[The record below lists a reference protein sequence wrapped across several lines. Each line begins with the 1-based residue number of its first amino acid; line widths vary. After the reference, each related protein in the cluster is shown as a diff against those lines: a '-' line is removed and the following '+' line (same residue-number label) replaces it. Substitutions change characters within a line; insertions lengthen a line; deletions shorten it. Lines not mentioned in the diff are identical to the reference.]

1 MADDNMD
8 IAKRLDAAVPI
19 AQLGPDASRD
29 SAVHGMVTIVWPF
42 NKVNNSVAF
51 ILAEPEAR
59 LRLAKGQIRVNCV
72 GASAKAISECGLG
85 SGDKVRL
92 SLEGVDFVANDAKA
106 RMPGTE
112 SEWQLSFSKRLVLEA
127 KVGYNEE
134 TKTIDVDASS
144 EPEVEPPAPPTP
156 VPEPEIELE
165 LDIPVLPSATPA
177 KNTSLQLKDGEFE
190 SPAFVKRARISY
202 GGLFEGDPFEDD
214 GGVKG
219 KGRKRTRFSL
229 DPRAWRYTSRSP
241 SPEESQEEEEEK
253 EIPRPQMADGECQT
267 MELDFPEPL
276 PEVVAKPQG
285 VTIPTSSTTTD
296 QGHQTVSQG
305 TWTTLEPQEQF
316 TGAILSPSK
325 AAFDD
330 PNLHAGEHVEWNEQP
345 LPYPGFSHAAPENP
359 FASLDRSFE
368 SQIPNGFGSDLLP
381 QHDSFVHPNP
391 FAYGDGIG
399 PEIHGNQSHERTVY
413 PDPDHYDST
422 KSAGHVHTGSPF
434 AEPGV
439 PLAEATVTV
448 PADPYARETS
458 VPSERAAFNAGTS
471 TWAAVNQR
479 DNRSMSRPVSSRHS
493 GDGQT
498 PQSAMVIDESDSE
511 EEAPLE
517 DTQYGSLG
525 DAPVSHPDHVA
536 RALEQ
541 VARNPLIEGPPP
553 GHDVTEEDWEEEV
566 HAYTDH
572 APDRY
577 DDEYDEDEEGGDYDT
592 SNYLAPQDDED
603 DGDDMDLRQHRLE
616 PEFNDG
622 EGETSFDEEEYD
634 EEEDYDEEE
643 EEEVEAEI
651 NRMAPPQRPAQRP
664 ASSAPVVIDLLSDSD
679 DDEPPPRP
687 PPSTMP
693 ARPQLSMQ
701 AAVSPDYGPDSE
713 ESEVEEEEE
722 EEGDDNEEEGG
733 EEEED
738 EEEEEEESVGESEE
752 MPTAG
757 ADFDS
762 DQEDSGVESEDA
774 AGEADEML
782 ENEERA
788 VTPDVQS
795 SPIQVTPSARAVPLR
810 IASEP
815 TEIGPDTK
823 GPSMDESQA
832 TRQDEQPDTIQQE
845 PANVFEQPSIQPA
858 NAFEQPS
865 IEPAGQEDF
874 QMIEPENVPT
884 KVKPEPMIEVPS
896 SPPLTQSFSSPIS
909 KVQDV
914 VMEEAVAETL
924 APEEPLP
931 TPADTQSRDFQS
943 IETDMEMADAAES
956 HPAEAL
962 ADVVDS
968 TTTIVKEAIVTIED
982 TPEQPSSPRV
992 QTETVADAL
1001 EAVSEVDAIEEVVD
1015 EIMEDAITVKEAV
1028 EALEVLQ
1035 LPPTATDSDLAF
1047 ETQEGGRD
1055 ALQTALDADAQPI
1068 TQVPATSDHDFDDV
1082 VSLASQLSGDD
1093 ALQAAL
1099 REENSRYYDSD
1110 ENETMAMEVSQDL
1123 DDEAAKSEQSPE
1135 EHVVVSSPAGA
1146 QDQDMLEEKATPEVD
1161 AQDEPA
1167 PVSSPALPGSP
1178 HVEFQAEDQPE
1189 DEPEDAPEDEPE
1201 DEQELQPE
1209 IQVEIQPKPQEEI
1222 QPEAY
1227 ESSPDIDVD
1236 EHVNEAGIPMGS
1248 PEWTVKERH
1257 EHEQPSVRASPTAS
1271 RATPVTHKNE
1281 AGLTVGSPE
1290 RAAIER
1296 HQEED
1301 VPDDSKPTPEVEM
1314 ESFIGSPERAAMERH
1329 QHERSVPDEQKSK
1342 QKTETQSFIGSP
1354 ERAAM
1359 ERHQAQEEAAP
1370 EAPDAPETTP
1380 VQQKVEEFFI
1390 GSPEKTAKRRS
1401 QQKDQDSDD
1410 FTSDPSLRLARAAI
1424 ASRNGHRVSPANSR
1438 PQTRSKSFQKS
1449 PTPELPDNSVQ
1460 IARASLHTPS
1470 KTGRNEAP
1478 VASSPA
1484 SSKVEEEASSL
1495 TASKLKLVRHLRDQL
1510 SECTTLKVLRQHT
1523 GKSVEVMAV
1532 AMMTPPTPV
1541 RAKGGPREY
1550 MMSFT
1555 MTDHS
1560 ISPSGVSEVQLYR
1573 PHKESLP
1580 QVKHGD
1586 VVLLRNFTVV
1596 ALKGKGYGLRT
1607 NEGSSWAVFD
1617 KEDEPPQIKGP
1628 PVEYGEAET
1637 TFAAYLREWYGLL
1650 DDKAKE
1656 KLEKANQK
1664 IIEAGKAK

>member
-92 SLEGVDFVANDAKA
+92 RLEGVDFVANDAKA

-127 KVGYNEE
+127 KVGYTEE

-144 EPEVEPPAPPTP
+144 EPEVVPPAPPSP
-156 VPEPEIELE
+156 VPEPEIE

-229 DPRAWRYTSRSP
+229 DPRSWRYTSRSP

-276 PEVVAKPQG
+276 PEVASKPQG

-305 TWTTLEPQEQF
+305 TWTTLDPQEQF

-330 PNLHAGEHVEWNEQP
+330 PSLHAGEHVEWNEQP

-422 KSAGHVHTGSPF
+422 KSAGQVPTASSF

-439 PLAEATVTV
+439 PPAEATVTV

-479 DNRSMSRPVSSRHS
+479 DNRSTSRPVSSRHS

-536 RALEQ
+536 RALEEA
-541 VARNPLIEGPPP
+541 ARNPLTEGPPP
-553 GHDVTEEDWEEEV
+553 GHDITEEDWEEEV

-572 APDRY
+572 DPDRY

-603 DGDDMDLRQHRLE
+603 DGDDVDLRQHRLE

-634 EEEDYDEEE
+634 KEEDYDEEE
-643 EEEVEAEI
+643 EEEVQAEI
-651 NRMAPPQRPAQRP
+651 NRMAPPRRPAQRP

-713 ESEVEEEEE
+713 ESEVEEEE
-722 EEGDDNEEEGG
+722 DAEEEGG
-733 EEEED
+733 EED
-738 EEEEEEESVGESEE
+738 EGESEGESVGESEE
-752 MPTAG
+752 VPTVN

-762 DQEDSGVESEDA
+762 DQEDSGIESEDA
-774 AGEADEML
+774 AGEADEPL
-782 ENEERA
+782 ENDERA
-788 VTPDVQS
+788 DIPGLQS

-815 TEIGPDTK
+815 TEIDADIK
-823 GPSMDESQA
+823 GPSMDESQ
-832 TRQDEQPDTIQQE
+832 TTSQDGQPDFIQQE

-858 NAFEQPS
+858 DAFEQPS
-865 IEPAGQEDF
+865 IEPARQEEF
-874 QMIEPENVPT
+874 QTIELENIPT
-884 KVKPEPMIEVPS
+884 KVKSEPMIEAPS
-896 SPPLTQSFSSPIS
+896 SPPLTQSFSSPTS
-909 KVQDV
+909 KLQDV

-931 TPADTQSRDFQS
+931 TPADTQSKDIQP
-943 IETDMEMADAAES
+943 IETDMEMADVADS

-968 TTTIVKEAIVTIED
+968 TTTIVEEAVVVREN
-982 TPEQPSSPRV
+982 TPEQASSPRT
-992 QTETVADAL
+992 QPETVADAL
-1001 EAVSEVDAIEEVVD
+1001 KAVAEAGAIEEVAD
-1015 EIMEDAITVKEAV
+1015 EIMEDAIAVKEAV
-1028 EALEVLQ
+1028 EEALEDSQ
-1035 LPPTATDSDLAF
+1035 LPPTAADSDLAF

-1055 ALQTALDADAQPI
+1055 ALQAALDADAQPI

-1082 VSLASQLSGDD
+1082 ISLASQLSGDD

-1110 ENETMAMEVSQDL
+1110 ENETMIMEVSQDL
-1123 DDEAAKSEQSPE
+1123 DEETATSEQPPE
-1135 EHVVVSSPAGA
+1135 EHVAASSSADT
-1146 QDQDMLEEKATPEVD
+1146 QDQDMLEEQATAEVD

-1178 HVEFQAEDQPE
+1178 HVGFQADIQPEDQPE
-1189 DEPEDAPEDEPE
+1189 DEPE
-1201 DEQELQPE
+1201 
-1209 IQVEIQPKPQEEI
+1209 IQVEIQPEPQEDI
-1222 QPEAY
+1222 QPEAH
-1227 ESSPDIDVD
+1227 ESSPDIGAD
-1236 EHVNEAGIPMGS
+1236 EHVNEAGLPMGS

-1257 EHEQPSVRASPTAS
+1257 EHEEPNVRASSTAS

-1290 RAAIER
+1290 RAAIEH

-1301 VPDDSKPTPEVEM
+1301 VPVDANPTPEVET
-1314 ESFIGSPERAAMERH
+1314 EPFIGSPERAAMERH
-1329 QHERSVPDEQKSK
+1329 QHERSVPDGPKSK
-1342 QKTETQSFIGSP
+1342 EKTETESFIGSP
-1354 ERAAM
+1354 ERAAI
-1359 ERHQAQEEAAP
+1359 EQHQEHEQVQEEEVPAAP

-1380 VQQKVEEFFI
+1380 VQQKVEDFFI

-1510 SECTTLKVLRQHT
+1510 SECTTLKVLRQNT

-1555 MTDHS
+1555 ITDHS

-1617 KEDEPPQIKGP
+1617 REDEPPQIKGP

-1656 KLEKANQK
+1656 KLEKANRK
-1664 IIEAGKAK
+1664 IMEAGKAK